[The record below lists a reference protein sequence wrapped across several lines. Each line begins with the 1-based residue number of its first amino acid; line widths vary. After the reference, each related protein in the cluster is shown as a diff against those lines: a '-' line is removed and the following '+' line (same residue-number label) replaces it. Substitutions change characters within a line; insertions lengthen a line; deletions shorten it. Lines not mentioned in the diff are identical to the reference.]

1 MPPSSGMD
9 GSAAHRLDEGKVM
22 TRRYGDAVE
31 VRRRGDAPE
40 QFLWRDRLYVVR
52 GVLAH
57 WVESGRWWRAP
68 SARAVY
74 TADVTGGAQAP
85 AGQIPPAG
93 LDDGEREIWRV
104 EASSG
109 RSGGT
114 GVYDLCFDW
123 SAGAWQLLRTQD

>member
-1 MPPSSGMD
+1 
-9 GSAAHRLDEGKVM
+9 M
-22 TRRYGDAVE
+22 TRRYGDTIA
-31 VRRRGDAPE
+31 VRRRDDAPE

-74 TADVTGGAQAP
+74 TADVTGGAGAP
-85 AGQIPPAG
+85 GGAASVPAIG
-93 LDDGEREIWRV
+93 PDDGEREIWRV
-104 EASSG
+104 EAISG
-109 RSGGT
+109 RSGGI

-123 SAGAWQLLRTQD
+123 STATWRLLQTLD

>member
-1 MPPSSGMD
+1 
-9 GSAAHRLDEGKVM
+9 M

-31 VRRRGDAPE
+31 VRRRDDAPE

-68 SARAVY
+68 AARAVY
-74 TADVTGGAQAP
+74 TADVTGASVA
-85 AGQIPPAG
+85 AASDAATG
-93 LDDGEREIWRV
+93 LDDAEREIWRV
-104 EASSG
+104 EAISG
-109 RSGGT
+109 RSGGI

-123 SAGAWQLLRTQD
+123 SAGAWRLLQTLD

>member
-1 MPPSSGMD
+1 
-9 GSAAHRLDEGKVM
+9 M
-22 TRRYGDAVE
+22 TRRYGDTVE
-31 VRRRGDAPE
+31 VRRRDDAPE

-57 WVESGRWWRAP
+57 WMECGRWWQAT

-74 TADVTGGAQAP
+74 TADVTGAAGEPGAAATATD
-85 AGQIPPAG
+85 AGPIG

-104 EASSG
+104 EAISG
-109 RSGGT
+109 RSGGS

-123 SAGAWQLLRTQD
+123 SAGAWRLLRSLD